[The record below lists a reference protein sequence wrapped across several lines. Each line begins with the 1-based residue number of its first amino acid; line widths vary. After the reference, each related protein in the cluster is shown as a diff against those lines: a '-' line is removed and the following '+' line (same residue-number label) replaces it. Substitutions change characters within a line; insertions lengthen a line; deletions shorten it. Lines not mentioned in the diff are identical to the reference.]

1 MNQKELNIYFRK
13 IRLLLP
19 IYSKA
24 EKQFLKDFKN
34 SVFVFVFIEQNPLC
48 TMDDVIERFSTPEEV
63 VHDYISEAL
72 ATENLCQKIQFRR
85 FVKKILLTLLIGILA
100 ALAVRTIA
108 LLHIVNESEQYY
120 ITREITEIE

>member
-24 EKQFLKDFKN
+24 EKQFLKNFKN
-34 SVFVFVFIEQNPLC
+34 SVFVFIEQNPLC

-72 ATENLCQKIQFRR
+72 ATEDLCQKIQFRR
-85 FVKKILLTLLIGILA
+85 FVKKILLILLIGLLA

-120 ITREITEIE
+120 ITREVTEIE

>member
-24 EKQFLKDFKN
+24 EKQFLKDFKD
-34 SVFVFVFIEQNPLC
+34 SVFVFIEQNPLC
-48 TMDDVIERFSTPEEV
+48 TMDDVIARFSTPEEI
-63 VHDYISEAL
+63 VHDYISESL
-72 ATENLCQKIQFRR
+72 ATENLCQKIQLRR

-120 ITREITEIE
+120 ITREVTEIE

>member
-24 EKQFLKDFKN
+24 EKQFLKDFKD
-34 SVFVFVFIEQNPLC
+34 SVFVFIEQNPLC

-100 ALAVRTIA
+100 APAVRTIA

>member
-1 MNQKELNIYFRK
+1 MNQKALNIYFRK

-24 EKQFLKDFKN
+24 EKQFLKDFKD
-34 SVFVFVFIEQNPLC
+34 SVFVFIEQNPLC

>member
-24 EKQFLKDFKN
+24 EKQFLKDFKD
-34 SVFVFVFIEQNPLC
+34 SVFVFIEKNPLC

-120 ITREITEIE
+120 ITREVTEIE

>member
-1 MNQKELNIYFRK
+1 MNQKELNIYFKK

-24 EKQFLKDFKN
+24 EKQFLKDFKD
-34 SVFVFVFIEQNPLC
+34 SVFVFIEKNPLC

-85 FVKKILLTLLIGILA
+85 FVKKILLILLIGFLA

-120 ITREITEIE
+120 ITREVTEIE

>member
-34 SVFVFVFIEQNPLC
+34 SVFVFIEQNPLC
-48 TMDDVIERFSTPEEV
+48 TMDDVIERFSTLEEV

-72 ATENLCQKIQFRR
+72 ATEDLCQKIQFRR
-85 FVKKILLTLLIGILA
+85 FVKKILLILLIGLLA

-120 ITREITEIE
+120 ITREVTEIE

>member
-24 EKQFLKDFKN
+24 EKQFLKDFKD
-34 SVFVFVFIEQNPLC
+34 SVFVFIEQNPLC
-48 TMDDVIERFSTPEEV
+48 TMDDVIARFSTPEEV

-85 FVKKILLTLLIGILA
+85 FVKKILLILLIGLLA
-100 ALAVRTIA
+100 AFAVRTIA

-120 ITREITEIE
+120 ITREVTEIE

>member
-24 EKQFLKDFKN
+24 EKQFLKDFKD
-34 SVFVFVFIEQNPLC
+34 SVFVFIEQNPLC

-85 FVKKILLTLLIGILA
+85 LRIHHAEPRHCISRLWHYGNCYADWNSHPFSAHLADGISPFLA
-100 ALAVRTIA
+100 
-108 LLHIVNESEQYY
+108 
-120 ITREITEIE
+120 

>member
-24 EKQFLKDFKN
+24 EKQFLKDFKD
-34 SVFVFVFIEQNPLC
+34 SVFVFIEQNPLC

-120 ITREITEIE
+120 ITHEITEIE

>member
-24 EKQFLKDFKN
+24 EKQFLKDFKD
-34 SVFVFVFIEQNPLC
+34 SVFVFIEQNPLC

-85 FVKKILLTLLIGILA
+85 FVKKILPTLLIGILA

>member
-1 MNQKELNIYFRK
+1 MNQKELNIYFKK

-24 EKQFLKDFKN
+24 EKQFLKDFKD
-34 SVFVFVFIEQNPLC
+34 SVFVFIEKNPLC
-48 TMDDVIERFSTPEEV
+48 TMDDVIERFSEPEEV

-72 ATENLCQKIQFRR
+72 ATENLCQKIKFRR
-85 FVKKILLTLLIGILA
+85 FIKRISLILLIGILI

-108 LLHIVNESEQYY
+108 LLHVANESEQYY

>member
-1 MNQKELNIYFRK
+1 MNQKEVNIYFRK

-34 SVFVFVFIEQNPLC
+34 SVFVFIEQNPLC

>member
-1 MNQKELNIYFRK
+1 MNQKELNIYFKK
-13 IRLLLP
+13 IRLLFP

-24 EKQFLKDFKN
+24 EKQFLKDFKD
-34 SVFVFVFIEQNPLC
+34 SVFVFIEKNPLC
-48 TMDDVIERFSTPEEV
+48 TMDDVIERFSEPEEV

-85 FVKKILLTLLIGILA
+85 FVKKILLILLIGLLA

-120 ITREITEIE
+120 ITREVTEIE

>member
-1 MNQKELNIYFRK
+1 MNQKQLNIYFRK

-24 EKQFLKDFKN
+24 EKQFLKDFKD
-34 SVFVFVFIEQNPLC
+34 SVFVFIEKNPLC

>member
-1 MNQKELNIYFRK
+1 MNQKELDTYFRQIK
-13 IRLLLP
+13 LLLP
-19 IYSKA
+19 LYTKK
-24 EKQFLKDFKN
+24 EKQFLRDFKD
-34 SVFVFVFIEQNPLC
+34 SVNEFCSQSPNC
-48 TMDDVIERFSTPEEV
+48 TMEDVIARFSTPEEI

-72 ATENLCQKIQFRR
+72 ATENLCQKIQLRR

-120 ITREITEIE
+120 ITREVTEIE

>member
-34 SVFVFVFIEQNPLC
+34 SVFVFIEQNPLC

-72 ATENLCQKIQFRR
+72 ATEDLCQKIQFRR
-85 FVKKILLTLLIGILA
+85 FVKKILLILLIGLLA
-100 ALAVRTIA
+100 ALAVRTIT

-120 ITREITEIE
+120 ITREVTEIE

>member
-24 EKQFLKDFKN
+24 EKQFLKDFKD
-34 SVFVFVFIEQNPLC
+34 SVFVFIEQNPLC

-85 FVKKILLTLLIGILA
+85 FVKKILLILLIGLLA

-120 ITREITEIE
+120 ITREITETE

>member
-1 MNQKELNIYFRK
+1 MNQKELDTYFRQIK
-13 IRLLLP
+13 LLLP
-19 IYSKA
+19 LYTKK
-24 EKQFLKDFKN
+24 EKQFLRDFKN
-34 SVFVFVFIEQNPLC
+34 SVNEFCSQSPNC
-48 TMDDVIERFSTPEEV
+48 TMEDVIARFSTPEEI

-72 ATENLCQKIQFRR
+72 ATENLCQKIQLRR

-120 ITREITEIE
+120 ITREVTEIE

>member
-24 EKQFLKDFKN
+24 EKQFLKDFKD
-34 SVFVFVFIEQNPLC
+34 SVFVFIEQNPLC
-48 TMDDVIERFSTPEEV
+48 TMDDVIEHFSTPEEV

-72 ATENLCQKIQFRR
+72 ATENLCQKIQFIR

>member
-34 SVFVFVFIEQNPLC
+34 SVFVFIEQNPLC
-48 TMDDVIERFSTPEEV
+48 TMDDVIARFSTPEEV

-85 FVKKILLTLLIGILA
+85 FVKKILLILLIGLLA

-120 ITREITEIE
+120 ITREVTEIE

>member
-24 EKQFLKDFKN
+24 EKQFLKDFKD
-34 SVFVFVFIEQNPLC
+34 SVFVFIEQNPLC
-48 TMDDVIERFSTPEEV
+48 TMNDVIARFSTPEEV

-85 FVKKILLTLLIGILA
+85 FVKKILLILLIGLLA

-120 ITREITEIE
+120 ITREVTEIE

>member
-1 MNQKELNIYFRK
+1 MNQKELNIYFKK

-24 EKQFLKDFKN
+24 EKQFLKDFKD
-34 SVFVFVFIEQNPLC
+34 SVFVFIEQNPLC

-85 FVKKILLTLLIGILA
+85 FVKKILLILLIGLLA

-120 ITREITEIE
+120 ITREVTEIE

>member
-1 MNQKELNIYFRK
+1 MNQKELNIYFKK

-24 EKQFLKDFKN
+24 EKQFLKDFKD
-34 SVFVFVFIEQNPLC
+34 SVFVFIEQNPLC

-85 FVKKILLTLLIGILA
+85 IVKKILLTLLIGILA

-120 ITREITEIE
+120 ITREVTEIE

>member
-24 EKQFLKDFKN
+24 EKQFLKDFKD
-34 SVFVFVFIEQNPLC
+34 SVFVFIEQNPLC

-108 LLHIVNESEQYY
+108 SLHIVNESEQYY

>member
-1 MNQKELNIYFRK
+1 MNQKELDIY
-13 IRLLLP
+13 IRQIKLLLP
-19 IYSKA
+19 LYTKK
-24 EKQFLKDFKN
+24 EKQFLRNFKD
-34 SVFVFVFIEQNPLC
+34 SVNEFCSQSPNC
-48 TMDDVIERFSTPEEV
+48 TMEDVIARFSTPEEI

-72 ATENLCQKIQFRR
+72 ATENLCQKIQLRR

-120 ITREITEIE
+120 ITREVTEIE

>member
-1 MNQKELNIYFRK
+1 MNQKELDTYSRQIK
-13 IRLLLP
+13 LLLP
-19 IYSKA
+19 LYTKK
-24 EKQFLKDFKN
+24 EKQFLRNFKD
-34 SVFVFVFIEQNPLC
+34 SVNEFCSQSPNC
-48 TMDDVIERFSTPEEV
+48 TMEDVIARFSTPEEI

-72 ATENLCQKIQFRR
+72 ATENLCQKIQLRR

-120 ITREITEIE
+120 ITREVTEIE

>member
-24 EKQFLKDFKN
+24 EKQFLKDFKD
-34 SVFVFVFIEQNPLC
+34 SVFVFIEKNPLC
-48 TMDDVIERFSTPEEV
+48 TMDDVIERFSEPEEV

-72 ATENLCQKIQFRR
+72 TTENLCQKIQFRR

-120 ITREITEIE
+120 ITREVTEIE

>member
-24 EKQFLKDFKN
+24 EKQFLKDFKD
-34 SVFVFVFIEQNPLC
+34 SVFVFIEKNPLC
-48 TMDDVIERFSTPEEV
+48 TMDDVIERFSEPEEV

-72 ATENLCQKIQFRR
+72 ATENLCQKIQFIR
-85 FVKKILLTLLIGILA
+85 FVKKILLILLIGFLA
-100 ALAVRTIA
+100 ALAVRCILSTK
-108 LLHIVNESEQYY
+108 VNNA
-120 ITREITEIE
+120 T